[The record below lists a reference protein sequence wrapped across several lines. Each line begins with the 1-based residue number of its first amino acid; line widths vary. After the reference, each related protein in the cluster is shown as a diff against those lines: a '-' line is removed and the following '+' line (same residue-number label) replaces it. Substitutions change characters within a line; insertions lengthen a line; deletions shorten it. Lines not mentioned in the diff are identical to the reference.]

1 MFKLF
6 LTFFHILDET
16 TASCAV
22 CYEACLHF
30 GREEGDTTQRA
41 CSSPPGDRVSL
52 LHYIH
57 SLLAK
62 GTCLWWS
69 SSSFLLTRLNEQA
82 PKLGHRNRLFPS
94 FSSPLYS
101 LLGLWWSFGPESICF
116 SVDTTEWA
124 RQTWAWLFL
133 SFYHS
138 LSSLVGQNMLLGIP
152 KENVAVHPLPTS
164 HMTWSVRH
172 ELDVHFSQFHLNL
185 DFRSLSPE
193 LWRGDFW
200 RQTDVQHS
208 FNPFVHFSDYF
219 YLYPD
224 KLKKKSL
231 HDSQWHFSIFKFL
244 ICAFSVTSVRSRA

>member
-1 MFKLF
+1 MLSWSVREPLVNQILIFSVNF
-6 LTFFHILDET
+6 LWNVQTFFDFLPYSGRDHCKLCRLLWSMSAFWLRRGGHDSTSMLIT
-16 TASCAV
+16 TRRQSFSPALYSLLIGKKHMSLMV
-22 CYEACLHF
+22 LVF
-30 GREEGDTTQRA
+30 FPVDTTQRA
-41 CSSPPGDRVSL
+41 GSN
-52 LHYIH
+52 
-57 SLLAK
+57 
-62 GTCLWWS
+62 
-69 SSSFLLTRLNEQA
+69 TRRQKSA
-82 PKLGHRNRLFPS
+82 FPS
-94 FSSPLYS
+94 FSPLLYS
-101 LLGLWWSFGPESICF
+101 LLGLWWFFGPESICF

-164 HMTWSVRH
+164 HMTWSGRH

-208 FNPFVHFSDYF
+208 FNPFVHFSDHF
-219 YLYPD
+219 Y
-224 KLKKKSL
+224 
-231 HDSQWHFSIFKFL
+231 Q
-244 ICAFSVTSVRSRA
+244 V

>member
-1 MFKLF
+1 MVLVK
-6 LTFFHILDET
+6 
-16 TASCAV
+16 S
-22 CYEACLHF
+22 
-30 GREEGDTTQRA
+30 
-41 CSSPPGDRVSL
+41 
-52 LHYIH
+52 
-57 SLLAK
+57 
-62 GTCLWWS
+62 WS
-69 SSSFLLTRLNEQA
+69 SLTGLNEQA
-82 PKLGHRNRLFPS
+82 PPPGDRHQLFPS
-94 FSSPLYS
+94 FSASLYS

-152 KENVAVHPLPTS
+152 KENVAVHPFPTS
-164 HMTWSVRH
+164 HMTWSGRH

-208 FNPFVHFSDYF
+208 LNPFVHFSDYF
-219 YLYPD
+219 YL
-224 KLKKKSL
+224 
-231 HDSQWHFSIFKFL
+231 
-244 ICAFSVTSVRSRA
+244 